1 MVQKKINI
9 NNQKLL
15 SLDWVQDTFFSMRKI
30 YSNITEGEALQL
42 YCRVTHPLFLVASTE
57 TKKKTQRKMDN
68 YKACCVWVLSL

>member
-42 YCRVTHPLFLVASTE
+42 YCR
-57 TKKKTQRKMDN
+57 
-68 YKACCVWVLSL
+68 